1 MVSGGNGAAI
11 DPFDGIHPMDCI
23 PAGRSSLAAITAGC
37 SLFVFG
43 GYNGQEVLN
52 DFFEFKFEP
61 VSIPPS
67 SFLLDMRGLVNN

>member
-1 MVSGGNGAAI
+1 M
-11 DPFDGIHPMDCI
+11 
-23 PAGRSSLAAITAGC
+23 
-37 SLFVFG
+37 FG

-67 SFLLDMRGLVNN
+67 SFLLDMRGLVNNAKFADVTFEIDGRKIYATK

>member
-1 MVSGGNGAAI
+1 M
-11 DPFDGIHPMDCI
+11 
-23 PAGRSSLAAITAGC
+23 
-37 SLFVFG
+37 FG

-67 SFLLDMRGLVNN
+67 SFMLDMRGLVNNAKF